1 MNQKFECKPRCEF
14 PKLEGVTFNCDKCIK
29 HTMYLPTEE
38 QKERILVILNEKS
51 RKEEIPYVAFGNDEL
66 KNKSLAEDTAIC
78 PKCKKKHKIK
88 YGTDEKTGEVTTMVG
103 FVTCGEDSYMVSLA
117 GKLIN

>member
-1 MNQKFECKPRCEF
+1 MTQETLNKVFEEYIEPYVLKRVKEA
-14 PKLEGVTFNCDKCIK
+14 IA
-29 HTMYLPTEE
+29 EE
-38 QKERILVILNEKS
+38 RERILVILNEKS
-51 RKEEIPYVAFGNDEL
+51 GEEEIPYVAFGNDEL

-78 PKCKKKHKIK
+78 PKCKKKHKIE

-103 FVTCGEDSYMVSLA
+103 FITCGKISYVVSLA